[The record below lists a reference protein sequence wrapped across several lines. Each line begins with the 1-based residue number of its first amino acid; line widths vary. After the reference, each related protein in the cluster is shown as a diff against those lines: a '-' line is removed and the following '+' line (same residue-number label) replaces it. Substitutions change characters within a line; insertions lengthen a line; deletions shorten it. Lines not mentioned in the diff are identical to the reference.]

1 MNLSTFPCALAML
14 SAATLAEA
22 EPVVEERSWTERH
35 AVTAD
40 SPRVQI
46 KNIWGTVRVRAGSAN
61 EIVITI
67 DERRSAPDQQL
78 YERSLHL
85 LGLDIAADGEGVSIV
100 VGDPYNGRDSRNPCR
115 KCRVDYQFDVTVPAS
130 TTVDVGTVV
139 DGRVEVEGV
148 TGLVSAS
155 NVNGPVSIRDL
166 HNCSNVDSVNGE
178 VELDFSVSPVS
189 DCQIE
194 TINGDISLSLPASA
208 GLMASL
214 DLFNG
219 RVESEFD
226 VLPIAVTPAVSETR
240 ENGKY
245 RYVIK
250 QAAGVQIGAGGPSFS
265 FTSMNGDIRITRNP

>member
-1 MNLSTFPCALAML
+1 MIHSTFAFAFVVL
-14 SAATLAEA
+14 SAVSLADA
-22 EPVVEERSWTERH
+22 QPVIEERSWTERH
-35 AVTAD
+35 VVTSAA
-40 SPRVQI
+40 PRLQI

-61 EIVITI
+61 EIVITV

-78 YERSLHL
+78 YERSLQV
-85 LGLDIAADGEGVSIV
+85 LGLDIAADDEGVSII
-100 VGDPYNGRDSRNPCR
+100 VGDPYDRWDDRNPCR
-115 KCRVDYQFDVTVPAS
+115 KCRVDYQFDVTVPAG

-166 HNCSNVDSVNGE
+166 HNCSVVDSVNGE
-178 VELDFSVSPVS
+178 VELDFSASPVS

-226 VLPIAVTPAVSETR
+226 VSPVAVTPAVSESR
-240 ENGKY
+240 ENGRY

-250 QAAGVQIGAGGPSFS
+250 QAAGIQIGPGGPSFS
-265 FTSMNGDIRITRNP
+265 FTSINGDIRFTRNP